1 MALWLVSS
9 PSVTALMTM
18 SATMNRSVRGSL
30 MTLRSQSIG
39 TSPHLSPGAILA
51 GRPYDGKARKS

>member
-30 MTLRSQSIG
+30 MTLRSQSIAPPLP
-39 TSPHLSPGAILA
+39 TATNRDLSGPPI
-51 GRPYDGKARKS
+51 